1 MVTKLALTVHLSG
14 NENICSSRIRQKK
27 LANFEVDLTLFPNI
41 SGCLEVLLWEL
52 SNGYDACL
60 CTKFVLLQL
69 SDR

>member
-1 MVTKLALTVHLSG
+1 MVYQTRTNCTLICKRKYLFV
-14 NENICSSRIRQKK
+14 ENTAKK